1 MSLLQALPEDKMKP
15 CLIGKNGNAFV
26 IQLWDGQTFSIGDDS
41 ESVSAIDF
49 LNEVIN
55 VPGNQISDI
64 SGLQALLNNLQLQI
78 DNIQLTP
85 GATGLKGD
93 KGDTGAPGPQGA
105 TGAKGDKGD
114 PGIDTANVT
123 VTGGTIS
130 GLSSLGAQ
138 NLNLNRSGAN
148 EKHIDFQ
155 TDNVTRWRLTTTI
168 EEFGAN
174 LRLQAFNN
182 LGAYLFDCLA
192 INRTNGQAVIRANI
206 TNDFAV
212 SIENNGGSYTRQGL
226 RIFAGNNNG
235 QTTYL
240 RFQTAGGNTA
250 NFVFDLPTE
259 TVSLDRRWSARGIR
273 TDSYTLANLPAA
285 ASRERDLVYCSN
297 LTGGAEYIYSDG
309 TNWRRMSDRTI
320 AD

>member
-1 MSLLQALPEDKMKP
+1 MSSLLEALPEDKLKP

-26 IQLWDGQTFSIGDDS
+26 IQLWNGNTYSIGDDS
-41 ESVSAIDF
+41 ENVSAIDF
-49 LNEVIN
+49 LNEVIS

-85 GATGLKGD
+85 G
-93 KGDTGAPGPQGA
+93 PQGA

-123 VTGGTIS
+123 ITGGTIS
-130 GLSSLGAQ
+130 GLSSLGTQ
-138 NLNLNRSGAN
+138 NLNLNRSGTN

-192 INRTNGQAVIRANI
+192 INRINGQAVIRANI

-212 SIENNGGSYTRQGL
+212 SIENNGGSFTRQGL

-320 AD
+320 AN